1 MQNRISGLKISGGV
15 TSDLGSVTN
24 VMEEPA
30 VELPLLAGH
39 GIVVLLAHLPALV
52 VGMGRQATSS
62 KLQAP
67 SVKLDKRI

>member
-1 MQNRISGLKISGGV
+1 
-15 TSDLGSVTN
+15 
-24 VMEEPA
+24 MEEPA

-52 VGMGRQATSS
+52 VGMGRQATSG